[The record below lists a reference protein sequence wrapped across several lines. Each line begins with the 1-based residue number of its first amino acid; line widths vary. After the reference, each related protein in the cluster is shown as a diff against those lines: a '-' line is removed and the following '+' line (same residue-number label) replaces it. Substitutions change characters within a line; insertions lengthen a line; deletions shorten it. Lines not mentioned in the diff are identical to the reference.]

1 MFSPLRWPGAAGLGI
16 PAGDAPCRAS
26 LSPVP
31 SKLTQTSE
39 DKSSVLKLQAGS
51 CEPVPMAVKLQRGR
65 TEESWALGAGSWAMQ
80 GALLTVGVLLELGE
94 FSGAERDPPPV
105 THLGAAAGPPATTLG
120 AAWAHRHAGSRRHC
134 EGHRG
139 SGPVGSIA
147 LAVRLRA
154 SGQPRPE
161 RLAGTLLPAVG
172 KKERMASVAPG
183 LLPRQ
188 TNGLGRAHWSS

>member
-51 CEPVPMAVKLQRGR
+51 CEPVPMAVK
-65 TEESWALGAGSWAMQ
+65 ESWALGAGSWAMQ

-105 THLGAAAGPPATTLG
+105 THLGATAGPPATTLG

-161 RLAGTLLPAVG
+161 RLRMHPIRPGGRNRRGAQISIQRSPGQASLP
-172 KKERMASVAPG
+172 
-183 LLPRQ
+183 
-188 TNGLGRAHWSS
+188 